1 MININPELRKPLNA
15 AGFVII
21 IVAFAIHMAAIIGYQ
36 ISDWLI
42 IVAVFMYLVGFI
54 LFIISDECWKDDQ

>member
-1 MININPELRKPLNA
+1 MINPNQKEPLNA
-15 AGFVII
+15 VGFVII

-42 IVAVFMYLVGFI
+42 IAALVMYPVGFI
-54 LFIISDECWKDDQ
+54 LFIISDSCRKDNQ